1 MEQGKGS
8 WRRWGA
14 LIFLASSVLIIAL
27 DNTVLNVALPSI
39 SGELNATS
47 SGLQWIV
54 DTYTVVFASLLLTI
68 GAIGDRIG
76 RRRMLQAGLI
86 VFGCFSLGAALSTS
100 AEMLIC
106 MRGMQGLG
114 AAMIMPSTLSI
125 LVATFREP
133 KERASAIAIWSATF
147 ALGVGIGPVVGGLLL
162 AHFHWCSVFYI
173 NLPIVAVAL
182 IGGYFFVQDS
192 KDDHP
197 HGIDLPGSILS
208 IAGLFALVYGI
219 IEAGIAGWGAHNV
232 LYAFVAAAVLLGA
245 FAYCEWRSSN
255 AMLPLVFF
263 KNMSFTGA
271 NIALTMMAFAMMGC
285 VFFLSQF
292 IQTVQGY
299 SPLQSG
305 VRILPIAGV
314 AYVAAIMSSRVAQRI
329 GTKLAVALG
338 LLVIAVGLLYLG
350 EVGEVTTS
358 YLKIA
363 LGMSIVGFGLGWT
376 MSPATNS
383 VMGSVPV
390 RKAGVGSAMNDT
402 TREVGAALGVAVFG
416 TLLNRVY
423 ISNIDPLINEI
434 NLMAQS
440 LSVPFPTQTIDTV
453 RGSIQGAH
461 AVAQQIPYLNLS
473 QEMSQT
479 LSQAII
485 SESNKAFVSGM
496 VHALMIAGIIM
507 LAASIVALIILPSRV
522 RPSENEIEA
531 DVSMPIEVDDD
542 MSRRAHAQAAGG
554 EKRTTHYL
562 IPVIIT
568 IFAVYICIIAMMLAA
583 APAFSGHKNVFY
595 IIGATSLVIA
605 IFVVCFALARGFRK
619 DGHDK
624 SP

>member
-14 LIFLASSVLIIAL
+14 LMFLASSVLIIAL

-39 SGELNATS
+39 SEELNATS

-54 DTYTVVFASLLLTI
+54 DTYTVVFDSLLLTI

-76 RRRMLQAGLI
+76 RKRMLQAGLI

-100 AEMLIC
+100 SAMLIC

-173 NLPIVAVAL
+173 NLPIVAIAL

-197 HGIDLPGSILS
+197 HSIDLLGSILS

-219 IEAGIAGWGAHNV
+219 IEAGIDGWGAHNV
-232 LYAFVAAAVLLGA
+232 LYAFAAAAMLLGS
-245 FAYCEWRSSN
+245 FAYCEWRSPN
-255 AMLPLVFF
+255 AMLPLTFF

-271 NIALTMMAFAMMGC
+271 NIALTLMAFAMMGC

-314 AYVAAIMSSRVAQRI
+314 SYVAAIMSSRVAQRI

-350 EVGEVTTS
+350 EVGEVTTPYS
-358 YLKIA
+358 KIA

-390 RKAGVGSAMNDT
+390 RKAGVGSAT
-402 TREVGAALGVAVFG
+402 VS
-416 TLLNRVY
+416 
-423 ISNIDPLINEI
+423 IS
-434 NLMAQS
+434 
-440 LSVPFPTQTIDTV
+440 V
-453 RGSIQGAH
+453 
-461 AVAQQIPYLNLS
+461 
-473 QEMSQT
+473 
-479 LSQAII
+479 I
-485 SESNKAFVSGM
+485 STHS
-496 VHALMIAGIIM
+496 
-507 LAASIVALIILPSRV
+507 
-522 RPSENEIEA
+522 
-531 DVSMPIEVDDD
+531 SM
-542 MSRRAHAQAAGG
+542 
-554 EKRTTHYL
+554 K
-562 IPVIIT
+562 
-568 IFAVYICIIAMMLAA
+568 
-583 APAFSGHKNVFY
+583 
-595 IIGATSLVIA
+595 
-605 IFVVCFALARGFRK
+605 
-619 DGHDK
+619 
-624 SP
+624 